1 MATAPVSEELYL
13 GPECNGLR
21 MTPQEFD
28 AVEDY
33 DENYAYELINGVV
46 VVNPIAGAG
55 ETGPNELLGYYL
67 VHYQMNHPNGSTLDG
82 TLPQQYVRTAKSRRL
97 ADRLIWTGLG
107 RIPNVR
113 RDVAKVAVEFVSAG
127 RRNARRDYV
136 DKRIE
141 YMEAGIA
148 EYWIFDRF
156 RRMLTV
162 IRKGRKKDLVVPENE
177 TYTSPL
183 LPGFKV
189 LVAQILMAADRW
201 ARSAGGSPA
210 REP

>member
-1 MATAPVSEELYL
+1 MATAPVREELYL

-21 MTPQEFD
+21 LTPQEFD

-46 VVNPIAGAG
+46 VVNPIAGAA

-67 VHYQMNHPNGSTLDG
+67 FLYQSSHPKGLVLDG
-82 TLPQQYVRTAKSRRL
+82 TLPQQYVRTSKSRRL

-107 RIPNVR
+107 RVPNVR
-113 RDVAKVAVEFVSAG
+113 RDVARIVVEFVSRG

-136 DKRIE
+136 DKRLE

-156 RRMLTV
+156 RRTLTV
-162 IRKGRKKDLVVPENE
+162 IRKGRKRDLVIAEGK
-177 TYTSPL
+177 TYQPSL
-183 LPGFKV
+183 LPGFEV
-189 LVAQILMAADRW
+189 FVGQILIAADRW
-201 ARSAGGSPA
+201 ARSEGGST
-210 REP
+210 REQ